1 MGAITWGSD
10 VSGPATVVAP
20 AAPDGEASIALG
32 EGQHGDMERKES
44 GRWQALQADRE
55 GLEGIREDFGALG
68 LVPPTLVAADVADEE
83 SLVRRAQ

>member
-1 MGAITWGSD
+1 MGAKTWGSD
-10 VSGPATVVAP
+10 VSGPATVAGVAS
-20 AAPDGEASIALG
+20 PDEKSSTALG
-32 EGQHGDMERKES
+32 EGRSGDMGRKES
-44 GRWQALQADRE
+44 ERAQALQADRE